1 MNGKT
6 KKLVVTALFAALICI
21 STMVI
26 TIPSPIN
33 GYVNL
38 GDAFVLLA
46 GWFMGPLYG
55 FAAGGIGSA
64 MADMILGYMHY
75 VPGTFLIKACMSLIA
90 ALFAKKKKR
99 GMMVIGGALAEVFM
113 VIGYFIYAAIV
124 LGEGMAAAAS
134 IPGNIMQGIFGL
146 IAAILLNSAAEKSG
160 LREKIL

>member
-1 MNGKT
+1 MDKKT
-6 KKLVVTALFAALICI
+6 NKLVLTALFAALICI

-26 TIPSPIN
+26 TIPSPMN

-55 FAAGGIGSA
+55 MAAGGIGSA
-64 MADMILGYMHY
+64 LADMLLGYMHY
-75 VPGTFLIKACMSLIA
+75 VPGTFLIKACMAVIA
-90 ALFAKKKKR
+90 SLFAKKKKR
-99 GMMVIGGALAEVFM
+99 GMMVIGGALAEIFM
-113 VIGYFIYAAIV
+113 VIGYFIYAGFI

-146 IAAILLNSAAEKSG
+146 VMAILLNSAADKSG
-160 LREKIL
+160 FREKFL